1 MPKYDL
7 LRRNLR
13 YKSRYIAE
21 VNVPRL
27 LIAGWSSPV
36 ARQAHNLKVVGSNP
50 APATNLKPSE
60 FPMMSGVFWWTIIPV
75 FIR

>member
-1 MPKYDL
+1 MSKYDL

-21 VNVPRL
+21 ENVGFL

-50 APATNLKPSE
+50 APATNVKPQKLKR
-60 FPMMSGVFWWTIIPV
+60 FWGFFFT
-75 FIR
+75 FF